1 MLKIPKQIYFD
12 EPILTLYSK
21 YAKER
26 DISFAAAVRNTL
38 AAHPP
43 KLSQVKKTSIL
54 DFYGAG
60 KRPGQKR
67 YTIKEERMAFMN
79 ALAKVEKEKRYV
91 R

>member
-12 EPILTLYSK
+12 EATLTLYSQ
-21 YAKER
+21 YAQQEGK
-26 DISFAAAVRNTL
+26 SFAATVRETL

-43 KLSQVKKTSIL
+43 KLKQIKKTFIL

-60 KRPGQKR
+60 KRPGQKHF
-67 YTIKEERMAFMN
+67 TIKEERTAFMN
-79 ALAKVEKEKRYV
+79 AFSRVEKEKKYV